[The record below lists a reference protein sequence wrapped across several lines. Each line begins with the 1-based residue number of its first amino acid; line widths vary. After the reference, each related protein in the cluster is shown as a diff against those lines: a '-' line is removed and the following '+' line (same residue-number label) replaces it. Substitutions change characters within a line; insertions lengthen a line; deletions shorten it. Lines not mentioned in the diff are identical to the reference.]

1 MFYSNSNSNFY
12 WTELLF
18 RLTIVPFLAL
28 LLLLLSSQLIR
39 LQPMPTTTPP
49 IALQYPSD
57 LHKNID
63 F

>member
-1 MFYSNSNSNFY
+1 MFYSNSNFY

-39 LQPMPTTTPP
+39 LQPTTTPP
-49 IALQYPSD
+49 IAIQYPSD